1 MMVRMRPQVPKMH
14 DMPCIDCAVKEAME
28 IIDEV
33 LHPNLDLQQE
43 HELYWKLADLFVK
56 EVSGGSPNY
65 DYS

>member
-1 MMVRMRPQVPKMH
+1 MH